1 MEVAFKLGLEKGIG
15 FGFVLVKG
23 YLGQRRTIRA
33 KSPRWESEMYGR
45 NFKYSGGIWGFCCY
59 VDG

>member
-33 KSPRWESEMYGR
+33 KSPR
-45 NFKYSGGIWGFCCY
+45 
-59 VDG
+59 

>member
-15 FGFVLVKG
+15 FGFVLVKKE

-33 KSPRWESEMYGR
+33 KSPR
-45 NFKYSGGIWGFCCY
+45 
-59 VDG
+59 